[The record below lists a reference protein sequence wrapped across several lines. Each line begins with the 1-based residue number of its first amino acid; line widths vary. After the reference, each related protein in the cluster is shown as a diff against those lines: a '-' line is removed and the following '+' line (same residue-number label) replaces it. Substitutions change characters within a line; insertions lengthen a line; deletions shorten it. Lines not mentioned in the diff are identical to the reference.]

1 MLALSSL
8 VMPAAVFAGVRED
21 AVDKVIENYMPGV
34 TGFGRVVV
42 KGVTINDAKKRIT
55 IKLNDNAAY
64 IPFTAERFAQFKS
77 DCKKSLG
84 AKFANYS
91 VTVLAKNKNLEN
103 SRKYKLILLH
113 H

>member
-77 DCKKSLG
+77 DCKSL
-84 AKFANYS
+84 S
-91 VTVLAKNKNLEN
+91 VQSSPIIRSLFWQKQKP
-103 SRKYKLILLH
+103 
-113 H
+113 